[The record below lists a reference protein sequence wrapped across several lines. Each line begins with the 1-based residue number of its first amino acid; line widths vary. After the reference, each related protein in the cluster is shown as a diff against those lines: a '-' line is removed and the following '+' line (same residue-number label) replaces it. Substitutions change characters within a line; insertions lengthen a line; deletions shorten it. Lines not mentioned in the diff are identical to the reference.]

1 MGSAVCLNVN
11 VLLRT
16 FFRTLGTIYFM
27 MNISWKL
34 TFLMLMETPV
44 TCLIQNVYN
53 THYEVKSG
61 EEVTSQSFTGSKP
74 NQAKLHLKLTKR
86 HEISSLLFVTTLHD
100 WCPLTDNHH
109 KFNSVRTNMKKM
121 IPSSAAVRRSAGLC
135 G

>member
-27 MNISWKL
+27 MNLSWKL

-53 THYEVKSG
+53 THYEVKI
-61 EEVTSQSFTGSKP
+61 
-74 NQAKLHLKLTKR
+74 R
-86 HEISSLLFVTTLHD
+86 
-100 WCPLTDNHH
+100 
-109 KFNSVRTNMKKM
+109 
-121 IPSSAAVRRSAGLC
+121 RRSDVAELHRLKA
-135 G
+135 